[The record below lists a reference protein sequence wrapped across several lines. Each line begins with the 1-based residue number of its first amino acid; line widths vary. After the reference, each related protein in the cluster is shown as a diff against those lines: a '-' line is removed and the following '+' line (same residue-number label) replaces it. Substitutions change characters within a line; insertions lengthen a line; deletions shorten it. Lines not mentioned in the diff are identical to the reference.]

1 MARVVRKNKGV
12 MVELMKRIKELDAS
26 KLQVGVFES
35 AKYEDGTPV
44 AGVAAVQELG
54 SPKMGIPP
62 RPFFRTTAEEKKGE
76 WAELFERA
84 ARAII
89 DGTVTPDDALDSI
102 GLQVAGQVRTTIGN
116 IYEPALSPVTLHLR
130 KLKQQGGEDFEVTGA
145 MVNSAKQKAAKGE
158 ALDISG
164 VSTKPL
170 VEDGTMKE
178 SITHRVEKS

>member
-76 WAELFERA
+76 WAESFERA
-84 ARAII
+84 ASAIL
-89 DGTVTPDDALDSI
+89 DGTVTPEDALDRI
-102 GLQVAGQVRTTIGN
+102 GLQVAGQVKTKITQIQ
-116 IYEPALSPVTLHLR
+116 EPALSPVTLHLR
-130 KLKQQGGEDFEVTGA
+130 KLKQQGIEITGA
-145 MVNSAKQKAAKGE
+145 TVNDAKRKAAKGE
-158 ALDISG
+158 GLDTSG

-170 VEDGTMKE
+170 VDDGILLN

>member
-1 MARVVRKNKGV
+1 MAKVIRKNKGQ
-12 MVELMKRIKELDAS
+12 MTEAMIRIKGLSGGELR
-26 KLQVGVFES
+26 VGIFES
-35 AKYEDGTPV
+35 AKYKDGTPI

-62 RPFFRTTAEEKKGE
+62 RPFFRTTAEEKREE
-76 WAELFERA
+76 WKDLFRRA
-84 ARAII
+84 AVAVLE
-89 DGTVTPDDALDSI
+89 GKLTSEDALDRI
-102 GLQVAGQVRTTIGN
+102 GLQVAGQVRAKIETIN
-116 IYEPALSPVTLHLR
+116 TPALSPVTLHLR

-170 VEDGTMKE
+170 VEDGIMKE
-178 SITHRVEKS
+178 AITHKVGK

>member
-12 MVELMKRIKELDAS
+12 MVELMKRIQELDAS

-89 DGTVTPDDALDSI
+89 DGTVTPDDALDRI
-102 GLQVAGQVRTTIGN
+102 GLQVAGQVKTTITN
-116 IYEPALSPVTLHLR
+116 IQEPALSPVTLHLR
-130 KLKQQGGEDFEVTGA
+130 KLKQQGEEITGA
-145 MVNSAKQKAAKGE
+145 VVYDAIRRNAAGE
-158 ALDISG
+158 KLDVSG

-170 VEDGTMKE
+170 VDDGILLN